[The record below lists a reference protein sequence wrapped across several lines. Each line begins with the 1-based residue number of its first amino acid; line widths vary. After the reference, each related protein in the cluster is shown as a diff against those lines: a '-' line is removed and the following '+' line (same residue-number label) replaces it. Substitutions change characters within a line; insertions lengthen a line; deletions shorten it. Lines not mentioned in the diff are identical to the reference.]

1 MADVEMKRAEDKN
14 AEVKK
19 EEKKEEEQKPIP
31 ISPEAE
37 IRSNA
42 ALIDRAVSTLE
53 PRFSHRVLRTLTAL
67 RKRIDASILW
77 TAIEGIYCKGSSL
90 YRRLKRFS
98 FTGVSR
104 RQCGKASLA
113 LVVTPCQGK

>member
-1 MADVEMKRAEDKN
+1 MADVEMKREDKN
-14 AEVKK
+14 AEGKK
-19 EEKKEEEQKPIP
+19 EEKEEEKKPIP

-67 RKRIDASILW
+67 RKRVDASILW
-77 TAIEGIYCKGSSL
+77 TAIEGIYRKGSSL
-90 YRRLKRFS
+90 YRRSKGTS
-98 FTGVSR
+98 FIPSILQTV
-104 RQCGKASLA
+104 RQSKACSH
-113 LVVTPCQGK
+113 G